1 MSDPRRTHTAP
12 AAGPAADRLSVRE
25 AVDRVLAY
33 VPDALPLLALGAA
46 GVAWLLPSRGLA
58 THVDLLLAALV
69 LVTALDID
77 PRQLLAV
84 RARGR
89 MIVLLAV
96 VPMLALAVGAWGLG
110 HLVHGSTRDGLL
122 ALGVS
127 PTEVAAVGL
136 IGLIGGPA
144 ELAIA
149 VLAASLLLSAV
160 LGPPLLALLASGAH
174 AAHVVPL
181 LGRFALVVGVPLLAG
196 LLVRAARPTLATR
209 EVELS
214 ASASVI
220 VAVLIYASLSD
231 DRGGGSL
238 TGAVAVSVAFLAL
251 SVLLALGGMPVLR
264 AKGDRS
270 IALAIGMRDFAV
282 AAALAASAFGSA
294 AARVAGIYGVLMLLA
309 GATITGVTR
318 RVARRSRSHSEAS
331 TPSITPA
338 TDPQ

>member
-1 MSDPRRTHTAP
+1 
-12 AAGPAADRLSVRE
+12 
-25 AVDRVLAY
+25 
-33 VPDALPLLALGAA
+33 
-46 GVAWLLPSRGLA
+46 
-58 THVDLLLAALV
+58 
-69 LVTALDID
+69 
-77 PRQLLAV
+77 
-84 RARGR
+84 
-89 MIVLLAV
+89 
-96 VPMLALAVGAWGLG
+96 
-110 HLVHGSTRDGLL
+110 LL

-149 VLAASLLLSAV
+149 VLAVSLLLSAV
-160 LGPPLLALLASGAH
+160 LGPPLLLLLASGAH
-174 AAHVVPL
+174 TAHVLPL
-181 LGRFALVVGVPLLAG
+181 LGRFALVVGVPLLLG
-196 LLVRAARPTLATR
+196 LLVRGARPALARR

-220 VAVLIYASLSD
+220 VVVLIYASLSD

-238 TGAVAVSVAFLAL
+238 AGALAVSVAFLAL
-251 SVLLALGGMPVLR
+251 SLLLALAGMRMLR
-264 AKGDRS
+264 ATGDRS

-318 RVARRSRSHSEAS
+318 RRQRRRKDPTCHPRTTTNSGLNPTGSANSLL
-331 TPSITPA
+331 
-338 TDPQ
+338 TDCMRL